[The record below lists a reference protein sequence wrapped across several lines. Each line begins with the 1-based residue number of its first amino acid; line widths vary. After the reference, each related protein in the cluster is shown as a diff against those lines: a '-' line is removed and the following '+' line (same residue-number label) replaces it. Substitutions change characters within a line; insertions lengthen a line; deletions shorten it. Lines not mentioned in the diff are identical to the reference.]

1 MCVNYVLRQK
11 GICASERGTCSSD
24 RGTFASEKGH
34 FCLRKRHLLL
44 RKRHLC
50 HRKSHLCLRKRHL
63 YLRKRQFCLRKRQ
76 FCLGKRATRK
86 VKAFHIKLAKLVPR
100 SMLLCLGTRFPGS
113 NTFRHPDGSSVIEAF
128 AARGVLTIDFMI
140 WLQRIPRQKLVDLP
154 HYSLTWLDSYFDW
167 TKFVTW
173 LTSQIWPNQAS
184 SWGLSCNLRWHNL
197 WLEV

>member
-24 RGTFASEKGH
+24 RGTFASQQGH

-50 HRKSHLCLRKRHL
+50 HRKRHFCLRKRHL

-86 VKAFHIKLAKLVPR
+86 GEVFRVKLTKLVPR

-113 NTFRHPDGSSVIEAF
+113 NTFRHPESLNLPCWPSHSF
-128 AARGVLTIDFMI
+128 LTFCF
-140 WLQRIPRQKLVDLP
+140 KL
-154 HYSLTWLDSYFDW
+154 SYVNFP
-167 TKFVTW
+167 
-173 LTSQIWPNQAS
+173 SPSAS
-184 SWGLSCNLRWHNL
+184 SPTRTPLSG
-197 WLEV
+197 